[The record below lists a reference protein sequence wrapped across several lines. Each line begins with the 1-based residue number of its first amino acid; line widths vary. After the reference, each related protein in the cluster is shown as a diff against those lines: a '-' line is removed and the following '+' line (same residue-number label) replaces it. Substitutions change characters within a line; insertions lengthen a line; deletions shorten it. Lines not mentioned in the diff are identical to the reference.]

1 MGQILGK
8 YNFLFRFFIE
18 WTRSIHFPLMKYL
31 YSSLSNI
38 QKHHFKADNILVSL
52 GITRKTLKPD
62 VMIFNFKN
70 TNKIK
75 PRKSPRKRCLPAT
88 NETTDN
94 DSYPEKYFE
103 INNAND
109 LFPVTQSS
117 TNFDRTKLLEKEMDN
132 LKKGLREAENNE

>member
-1 MGQILGK
+1 
-8 YNFLFRFFIE
+8 
-18 WTRSIHFPLMKYL
+18 
-31 YSSLSNI
+31 
-38 QKHHFKADNILVSL
+38 
-52 GITRKTLKPD
+52 
-62 VMIFNFKN
+62 MIFNFKN